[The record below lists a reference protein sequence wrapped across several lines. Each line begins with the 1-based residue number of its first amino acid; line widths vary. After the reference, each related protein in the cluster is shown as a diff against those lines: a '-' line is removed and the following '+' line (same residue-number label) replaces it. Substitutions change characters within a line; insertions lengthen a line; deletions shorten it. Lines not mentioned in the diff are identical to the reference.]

1 MKLSRRNAMI
11 ALGSLGLG
19 SGAAMSSA
27 AFSSSAGVDNDIRV
41 VVSRGPIDVRAGAA
55 FRDEDG
61 EYVDDLDDEQEDVTV
76 VSYDE
81 GTPFFDDGGLE
92 GIDSDDTP
100 IGTVNDD
107 RNDELAM
114 EVAATLEDETEFVFD
129 DFLQITNNGDE
140 SVEVGI
146 SYVRDEDDPD
156 SNQYGDDV
164 KLDGDVT
171 EDEIAPGIVQHVFQF
186 RTKGAEFEGQLSP
199 DASDRDLDEPEEFAP
214 LDPGQTRQIDL
225 KVDFTDFGFTSVSD
239 VLEGAADPSDDGARV
254 VVDLLDEITV
264 GVEDPDDT
272 SD

>member
-19 SGAAMSSA
+19 SGAAMPSA

-61 EYVDDLDDEQEDVTV
+61 AYVDDLDDEQEDVTV

-92 GIDSDDTP
+92 EIDSDDTP

-107 RNDELAM
+107 RNDDLAM
-114 EVAATLEDETEFVFD
+114 EVAATLEDGTEFVFD

-186 RTKGAEFEGQLSP
+186 RTKGVEFEGQLSP
-199 DASDRDLDEPEEFAP
+199 DATDADSDEPEEFAP

-225 KVDFTDFGFTSVSD
+225 KVDFTNFGFTSVSD